1 MASPL
6 DDKHSLRLVKAKG
19 RYHAHIEGLAVHG
32 SGDSAET
39 AITAV
44 TARYEELQ
52 TFSRETGLSLAMMA
66 GAGSSKPARRS
77 GLWAA
82 ALVVVCFGLMMVPL
96 SYALSTALERSLS
109 NLDLKGGRQF
119 WTGLEDGLINAA
131 DAKNAPDPEK
141 QARSAEALHTM
152 ALRLKPYADAIRP
165 LFAEPAPHE
174 SAKDPTAK

>member
-19 RYHAHIEGLAVHG
+19 RYHAHIEGLAIHG
-32 SGDSAET
+32 SGDSAEA
-39 AITAV
+39 AIAAV
-44 TARYEELQ
+44 TARYEDLQ
-52 TFSRETGLSLAMMA
+52 TFSRDSGLSLNMMA
-66 GAGSSKPARRS
+66 GAGLSKPGRRS

-96 SYALSTALERSLS
+96 SYALSTAVERSLN

-131 DAKNAPDPEK
+131 DTKNAPDPEK
-141 QARSAEALHTM
+141 QARAAEALHTM
-152 ALRLKPYADAIRP
+152 ALRLKPYADALRP
-165 LFAEPAPHE
+165 LFAET
-174 SAKDPTAK
+174 AKDPAAK